1 MLVARIMAALGVALV
16 AVVAVS
22 PAQAVTMTECST
34 MYKAAQTAGTLN
46 GVKWNDYRKANCSS
60 TAATTTPAAAGATAP
75 AAAAATAKP
84 AAPAKPT
91 AAAAA
96 AKKAPAVASTAS
108 EPSLANTDNSPEPA
122 ATKAIAPK
130 GVVFPKAV
138 SAQYSSESA
147 GKARMHTCL
156 DQYKQNKANNS
167 LAGMTWI
174 QSGGGYYSIC
184 NTKLKG

>member
-1 MLVARIMAALGVALV
+1 MLVARILAALGVALV

-46 GVKWNDYRKANCSS
+46 GLKWNDYRKANCS
-60 TAATTTPAAAGATAP
+60 TPAAAATP
-75 AAAAATAKP
+75 TAAATTEPAAVAKP
-84 AAPAKPT
+84 AAKQ
-91 AAAAA
+91 AASTG
-96 AKKAPAVASTAS
+96 KKAPALSATTS
-108 EPSLANTDNSPEPA
+108 EPNLANTDNAPEPA
-122 ATKAIAPK
+122 ATKALAPK

-156 DQYKQNKANNS
+156 DQYKQDKASNG

>member
-34 MYKAAQTAGTLN
+34 MYKTAQTAGTLN
-46 GVKWNDYRKANCSS
+46 GLKWNDYRKANCSS
-60 TAATTTPAAAGATAP
+60 PAAVTTPTAAAATAP
-75 AAAAATAKP
+75 AAAGKP
-84 AAPAKPT
+84 TAPAKQT
-91 AAAAA
+91 TAA
-96 AKKAPAVASTAS
+96 AKKAPAVASTTS
-108 EPSLANTDNSPEPA
+108 EPSLANTDNASEPA
-122 ATKAIAPK
+122 ATKAIAPR

-138 SAQYSSESA
+138 SAQYSSESL

-156 DQYKQNKANNS
+156 DQYKQDKASNG